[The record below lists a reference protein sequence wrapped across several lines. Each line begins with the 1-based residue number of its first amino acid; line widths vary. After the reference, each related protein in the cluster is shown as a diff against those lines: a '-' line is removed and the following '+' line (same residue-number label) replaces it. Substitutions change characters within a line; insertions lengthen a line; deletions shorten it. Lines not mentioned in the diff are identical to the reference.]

1 MSKKI
6 IPKKADPVTPR
17 VPFVQMCENVFF
29 LKCPTVLE
37 DGGAGRLDGGA
48 VFSAF
53 PCYITLFG
61 NQSIH

>member
-29 LKCPTVLE
+29 LKCPTVLLACAC
-37 DGGAGRLDGGA
+37 GTAA
-48 VFSAF
+48 QASAE
-53 PCYITLFG
+53 CGKSAIL
-61 NQSIH
+61 